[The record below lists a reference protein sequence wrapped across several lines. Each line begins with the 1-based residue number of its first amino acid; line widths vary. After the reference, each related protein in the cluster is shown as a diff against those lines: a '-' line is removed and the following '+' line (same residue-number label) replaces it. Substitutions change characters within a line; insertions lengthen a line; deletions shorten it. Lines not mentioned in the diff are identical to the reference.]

1 MKNVTNQMIEI
12 YETYE
17 YDWMNYLISDDEITF
32 HHIKKKEDGGRLEIS
47 NGALLTPRA
56 HTYLHFIENVDH
68 DIYERLNNIFK
79 NINLREQKI
88 NDKQR
93 QIIEYLL
100 LKFEIEHA
108 SRIIKKKEKLG
119 PNRTIAAIERR
130 KILQKGVI

>member
-1 MKNVTNQMIEI
+1 MKSITNKMVEI

-17 YDWMNYLISDDEITF
+17 YDWMNYLIIDNEITF

-56 HTYLHFIENVDH
+56 HKYLHFIENVDY
-68 DIYERLNNIFK
+68 DIYKRLNNMFK

-88 NDKQR
+88 NEKQKL
-93 QIIEYLL
+93 IVEYLL
-100 LKFEIEHA
+100 LKFEVENA
-108 SRIIKKKEKLG
+108 NRIIKKKEKLG
-119 PNRTIAAIERR
+119 SNRTLVAIERR